1 MPLTTINKWN
11 TDKRY
16 ARAYNYLQRDGKTS
30 SRVEIDV
37 MSEGTNADRA
47 ETLQIYF
54 KKMKEAAQEF
64 RKAIDFRD

>member
-1 MPLTTINKWN
+1 
-11 TDKRY
+11 
-16 ARAYNYLQRDGKTS
+16 
-30 SRVEIDV
+30 

-47 ETLQIYF
+47 ETFQIYF